1 MKFKICVSGSAKGDC
16 MTPKTEELARQLGEE
31 IARQDCILMTG
42 ATSGLPHY
50 ATIGAKREK
59 GISIGFSPA
68 ISLKEHVSKY
78 QLPTNFMDLIIFTG
92 YGYSGRNLM
101 MVRSSDAVI
110 FVCGRIGT
118 LNEFTDA
125 FEENRPIGVLTQSG
139 GIADEIKDIIRIVKE
154 KDSGEVFFDDDPI
167 TLVQKIVARLKA
179 LHKPAD
185 NTPAKKS

>member
-16 MTPKTEELARQLGEE
+16 LNPKAEALARLLGEE
-31 IARQDCILMTG
+31 IARQDCVLMTG

-59 GISIGFSPA
+59 GTSIGFSPA
-68 ISLKEHVSKY
+68 ISLREHVSKY
-78 QLPTNFMDLIIFTG
+78 QLPTNFMDLIIYTG

-118 LNEFTDA
+118 LNEFTNA
-125 FEENRPIGVLTQSG
+125 FEENRPIGVLSDSG
-139 GIADEIKDIIRIVKE
+139 GIADELKDIIRVVKQ
-154 KDSGEVFFDDDPI
+154 KNSGEVFFDNDPVA
-167 TLVQKIVARLKA
+167 LVQKVVGRLNA
-179 LHKPAD
+179 MNKPAA
-185 NTPAKKS
+185 TPKINKR